1 MPREHI
7 KPRSISRAIT
17 PRNIRAIKPK
27 RQLAWNKQHDEVD
40 DDLWYTTVYGDSKKQ
55 GGGSSSSS
63 TSRPRQSYNNNIED
77 DDYDSEEEEND
88 NIPRSSKICKLL
100 SIFKAI
106 YKCLLCICKS
116 TKGGYDSIRKLPPT
130 QRRNRFLLFLILI
143 CVLRIYLR
151 SMFMNLN
158 QYSLFKNE
166 TKSITPI
173 VVGRSSMPLDTDD
186 GWEESSSLF
195 GTPKTQSKVMGAGGA
210 ASSSPLF
217 GSSNLRGASSGL
229 MSSGSMGSSL
239 SSGIQQQPQTGG
251 LNTNS
256 LYPQQQASAGYGASG
271 SLNTYGASGSISS
284 SQQLQSNA
292 IQMGMKTNLVGG
304 SLQQQPIQQAQMPQ
318 QNQYQ
323 QQAQMP
329 QQNQLQYNNPLQANT
344 QTQYKQPVLGNQYS
358 SSGSQHQSLNSGVV
372 GNSQQSG
379 GFGGGG
385 GGGANMQNFSDMG
398 LGLRRLNLLP
408 FH

>member
-1 MPREHI
+1 MPREQI
-7 KPRSISRAIT
+7 KPRSISRTIT

-40 DDLWYTTVYGDSKKQ
+40 DDLWFTTVYGDSKKQ

-63 TSRPRQSYNNNIED
+63 STSRPRQSYNNVED

-116 TKGGYDSIRKLPPT
+116 IKGGYDNIRKLPPT

-166 TKSITPI
+166 KKSITP
-173 VVGRSSMPLDTDD
+173 VVGGRSGSSMPLDTDD

-256 LYPQQQASAGYGASG
+256 LYPQQQASAGYTSG
-271 SLNTYGASGSISS
+271 GLNAYGASGSIGS
-284 SQQLQSNA
+284 QLQSNA
-292 IQMGMKTNLVGG
+292 MQMGMKTSQYGG
-304 SLQQQPIQQAQMPQ
+304 GLQQQPIQQAQMPQ

-329 QQNQLQYNNPLQANT
+329 QQNQLQYNNNPLSGHR
-344 QTQYKQPVLGNQYS
+344 QTQYKQPVMSNQYS
-358 SSGSQHQSLNSGVV
+358 SSSGSQQQSLNSGIV

-385 GGGANMQNFSDMG
+385 DANMQNF
-398 LGLRRLNLLP
+398 
-408 FH
+408 F

>member
-1 MPREHI
+1 MPREI
-7 KPRSISRAIT
+7 KPRVTRVIT

-55 GGGSSSSS
+55 GGGSSSS
-63 TSRPRQSYNNNIED
+63 TSRPRQSYNNVED
-77 DDYDSEEEEND
+77 DEYDSEEEEND

-116 TKGGYDSIRKLPPT
+116 TKSGYDSIRKLPPT

-166 TKSITPI
+166 TKSITS
-173 VVGRSSMPLDTDD
+173 VSVGRSTGSMPLDTDD
-186 GWEESSSLF
+186 GWEESSALF
-195 GTPKTQSKVMGAGGA
+195 GTPKTQSKVMGGGGA
-210 ASSSPLF
+210 VSSPLF
-217 GSSNLRGASSGL
+217 GNGSTSNLRGGSSGL
-229 MSSGSMGSSL
+229 MSSGSMSGSLSSGSMGNSL
-239 SSGIQQQPQTGG
+239 SSGIQQLPQQSSGLNSG

-256 LYPQQQASAGYGASG
+256 IYQQQQVASVGYGASQGTFG
-271 SLNTYGASGSISS
+271 SS
-284 SQQLQSNA
+284 QLQSNTMGKTSQYGGNFGA
-292 IQMGMKTNLVGG
+292 GSIQ
-304 SLQQQPIQQAQMPQ
+304 QQAQMPQ
-318 QNQYQ
+318 QDQYQ
-323 QQAQMP
+323 QQVQMP

-358 SSGSQHQSLNSGVV
+358 SSGSQHQSLKSGVV

-385 GGGANMQNFSDMG
+385 GGGANMQNF
-398 LGLRRLNLLP
+398 
-408 FH
+408 F